1 MLLQDD
7 EDEEDA
13 ARDDFMR
20 SMRAG
25 EVVVHAVS
33 VALFQTMRV
42 FKADPGNSTDNS
54 EDPADHAA
62 AKRRSSEDTMTRV
75 RAVLTELESQLL
87 QACWARFHQSQ
98 QDLLHAQRTIRELNE
113 KIEAQRV
120 NYMKEVTSLRGRQRT
135 LDDDVV
141 QALGGGDEEKIISE
155 AEDDD
160 GTMFFDLTG
169 GMAERDKETIR
180 MVVRDRVEHILSKL
194 PRRKEDQKRIA
205 SLEADITAARR
216 EATDARTALE
226 EAQAELEQARA
237 RAREKGDRVH
247 SAACQTCMSGSHMML
262 LRGETEAG
270 CTRTGCATA
279 GSEPDEVETLRQRVA
294 ELEDALGGRGLGA
307 AMGVV
312 KRGERCGQ
320 LGRRESTLMEQSGD
334 PRSAR
339 RRRLKHSSAEV
350 SCPARE
356 GCPVTRAVFRRLY
369 RDAFERVERLE
380 DLKLDIDHVI
390 GEEAMEVLRQQ
401 RLVYRGTPAE
411 IARIIEGRRGV
422 QPVSEVNTVLG
433 ATDHGNY
440 SWPPRELKS
449 VAKGQKNADGWQPC
463 DDGLMFKRFVEG
475 QRLLRQIAHRQ
486 EVLTYSAAVFETP
499 AEALAPNED
508 PRLKHLRGSLDFQL
522 RQLGDSAFGGFAEGG
537 GRRKRTKKDVE
548 KSLELTSL
556 EKQHKHKRSRERA
569 RRGRQVLEAAL
580 GLSGYYDDD
589 SAQED
594 NIGVGAEWGTTSLPL
609 LNAGHKKPPMAARR
623 RPRVL
628 L

>member
-1 MLLQDD
+1 
-7 EDEEDA
+7 
-13 ARDDFMR
+13 
-20 SMRAG
+20 
-25 EVVVHAVS
+25 
-33 VALFQTMRV
+33 
-42 FKADPGNSTDNS
+42 
-54 EDPADHAA
+54 
-62 AKRRSSEDTMTRV
+62 
-75 RAVLTELESQLL
+75 
-87 QACWARFHQSQ
+87 Q

-141 QALGGGDEEKIISE
+141 QAQGGGDEEKIVSE

-169 GMAERDKETIR
+169 GMAEREKEIIR
-180 MVVRDRVEHILSKL
+180 IVVRDRVEHILSKL

-216 EATDARTALE
+216 EASDARTTLE
-226 EAQAELEQARA
+226 EAQAELEQARE

-270 CTRTGCATA
+270 YTRTGCATA
-279 GSEPDEVETLRQRVA
+279 GSEPDEVTTLRQRVA
-294 ELEDALGGRGLGA
+294 ELEDAFGGRGFGA
-307 AMGVV
+307 AMGIV

-320 LGRRESTLMEQSGD
+320 LGRRESTLMEQSGSAMLRRVERFAGD
-334 PRSAR
+334 PWSAR

-411 IARIIEGRRGV
+411 VARIIEGRRGV
-422 QPVSEVNTVLG
+422 QPVSEVDAVLG

-440 SWPPRELKS
+440 SWPTRELKS

-463 DDGLMFKRFVEG
+463 HDGLMFKRFVEG
-475 QRLLRQIAHRQ
+475 QRLLRQIAHRR

-499 AEALAPNED
+499 AEVLAPNED
-508 PRLKHLRGSLDFQL
+508 PHLKHLRGSLDFQL
-522 RQLGDSAFGGFAEGG
+522 RQLGDSAFGRFAEGG
-537 GRRKRTKKDVE
+537 GRRKRTQKNVE

-556 EKQHKHKRSRERA
+556 EKQHKH
-569 RRGRQVLEAAL
+569 
-580 GLSGYYDDD
+580 
-589 SAQED
+589 
-594 NIGVGAEWGTTSLPL
+594 
-609 LNAGHKKPPMAARR
+609 
-623 RPRVL
+623 
-628 L
+628 